1 VVDPLPAA
9 DDAVTLFVD
18 RGDLRPSRFV
28 AEGENRAAVER
39 ICQRLDRSPLLC
51 PAPREM
57 VDHPVKRVP
66 IHASKTCNLNDPRPV
81 RLQPDAHLD
90 RPRTARALA
99 VLEELE
105 ALYKAEGFAHFTAE
119 ELAARLRCSRRM
131 LYQLA
136 PSLDELAALVVDR
149 FFQQMGVTCYAK
161 ASAGRTRTEQLDAFV
176 ELGVQEGE
184 FTAMSSSF
192 VARMFLAG
200 LLRLLDPQLLRETNL
215 TVPAA
220 IDQYADLILEGIRR
234 R

>member
-1 VVDPLPAA
+1 MPTPATQAKRPPRLP
-9 DDAVTLFVD
+9 
-18 RGDLRPSRFV
+18 RP
-28 AEGENRAAVER
+28 RA
-39 ICQRLDRSPLLC
+39 
-51 PAPREM
+51 PAP
-57 VDHPVKRVP
+57 
-66 IHASKTCNLNDPRPV
+66 PRIEPGG
-81 RLQPDAHLD
+81 HLG
-90 RPRTARALA
+90 RPLTARALA
-99 VLEELE
+99 VLEDLE
-105 ALYKAEGFAHFTAE
+105 AIFKAEGFAHLGAE
-119 ELAARLRCSRRM
+119 ELADRLRCSRRM

-136 PSLDELAALVVDR
+136 PSLDELATLVVDR

-161 ASAGRTRTEQLDAFV
+161 ASAGRTRAEQLDAWMRSGNSDFASLSPAFNRDMHALPTTKRLADTHLAFGVSFFEQIV

-184 FTAMSSSF
+184 FAAINTAF

>member
-1 VVDPLPAA
+1 
-9 DDAVTLFVD
+9 
-18 RGDLRPSRFV
+18 
-28 AEGENRAAVER
+28 
-39 ICQRLDRSPLLC
+39 
-51 PAPREM
+51 
-57 VDHPVKRVP
+57 
-66 IHASKTCNLNDPRPV
+66 
-81 RLQPDAHLD
+81 
-90 RPRTARALA
+90 

-161 ASAGRTRTEQLDAFV
+161 ASAGRTRAEQLDAYMRGGNSDFASLSPAFNRDMHALPTTKRLADTQLAFGVTIFEQIV

-184 FTAMSSSF
+184 FAAMNSSL

-220 IDQYADLILEGIRR
+220 IDQYADLMLEGIRR